1 MVSGEPEAGR
11 GADPDREAEDAPKAR
26 ARDTPTLET
35 EGGDL
40 AADPGVLTVWK
51 PDLEP
56 VLWGLQR
63 GKPEI

>member
-1 MVSGEPEAGR
+1 MVSGEPEAGQ

-40 AADPGVLTVWK
+40 PADPGVLTV
-51 PDLEP
+51 
-56 VLWGLQR
+56 
-63 GKPEI
+63 

>member
-11 GADPDREAEDAPKAR
+11 GADPDREAGDAPKAL

-40 AADPGVLTVWK
+40 AVDPGGLTV
-51 PDLEP
+51 
-56 VLWGLQR
+56 
-63 GKPEI
+63 

>member
-40 AADPGVLTVWK
+40 PADPGVLTVK
-51 PDLEP
+51 TCPQTCTL
-56 VLWGLQR
+56 R
-63 GKPEI
+63 SAAGKPEI